1 MLLFVRANRLH
12 TNKVVGF
19 ILLLFFSI
27 LSFRSVLAVTIATT
41 TNGVNV
47 SASVVS
53 VSLYCGDGIVNQ
65 PSEECDDGNTINGDG
80 CDSNCKVEITSPPIV
95 AGGKQIEYSSIYFQG
110 FTSPDAFITLTR
122 DRVVVATTI
131 ADVQGS
137 FSFLLEGIPQ
147 GVYSF
152 SLSVEDRFSRSNLPI
167 NFSVTT
173 ATSTTKIEGIL
184 LPPTI
189 SISRQKFFQ
198 NGDIFVSGETK
209 PQAEV
214 SLVFFPSNKFFT
226 VLADNKGFWQ
236 LEIPADK
243 FEIGEY
249 SLKAKS
255 KDQQGIE
262 SAFSQTLGLV
272 ISPAPTTSG
281 CRGPD
286 LNNDGRINIFDL
298 SILLTYWL
306 KQPTERICEDI
317 NFDHRVDIIDFSIM
331 LYFWTD

>member
-1 MLLFVRANRLH
+1 MFFFAMI
-12 TNKVVGF
+12 NKSYKSRIVVG
-19 ILLLFFSI
+19 IALLLFFTGLFGQFI
-27 LSFRSVLAVTIATT
+27 MAATT
-41 TNGVNV
+41 TNSINV
-47 SASVVS
+47 SASILS
-53 VSLYCGDGIVNQ
+53 TGPYCGDGVVNQ
-65 PSEECDDGNTINGDG
+65 SSEECDDGNTVNGDG

-95 AGGKQIEYSSIYFQG
+95 AGGKQIEYSSVYFQG
-110 FTSPDAFITLTR
+110 FTSPDAFVTLTR
-122 DRVVVATTI
+122 DGVVVATTI
-131 ADVQGS
+131 ADSQGV

-152 SLSVEDRFSRSNLPI
+152 SLSAEDRFSRSNLPI

-173 ATSTTKIEGIL
+173 ATSTTKIENIL

-189 SISRQKFFQ
+189 STTRQRIFQ
-198 NGDIFVSGETK
+198 NSEIFVSGETA

-214 SLVFFPSNKFFT
+214 SLVFFPSSRFFT
-226 VLADNKGFWQ
+226 VLADDKGFWQ
-236 LEIPADK
+236 FEIPADK

-249 SLKAKS
+249 SFKAKGKS
-255 KDQQGIE
+255 SSGIE
-262 SAFSQTLGLV
+262 SAFSQTLSLNV
-272 ISPAPTTSG
+272 SPAPTVSG

-306 KQPTERICEDI
+306 KQPEGRICEDI
-317 NFDHRVDIIDFSIM
+317 NFDHRIDIIDFSIM